1 MAVEDVLALATRHLH
16 GVRRAGNQNVMAF
29 CPFHANHHTPA
40 FCLSLVSGLW
50 ICFSCKRTGNLEQL
64 LRELGVPGS
73 TIHTQY
79 RYVIEE
85 AAQHRSPRFDPLRP
99 QIISEE
105 PLPEGFLGLF
115 DLCPIAL
122 LDEGFSPDVLQS
134 FDVGFDQV
142 HHRITYPLR
151 DLRGSL
157 VGISGRSVIGD
168 DSRYKVYDTEYK
180 HWQLPPRDAQKD
192 KSAAVL
198 CNGHRIYKEVFNRTN
213 ASIVLVEGFKACMW
227 LTQLGVENVVALM
240 GSYMSDRQ
248 RWLLERLGAA
258 VYIMLDNDEAGQRAT
273 YRFTDPRGRYHPGI
287 PEQLSS
293 SLPVRI
299 AAYDKRQPS
308 DLAQDEAI
316 EALRQ
321 AKDYHLWAATR
332 E

>member
-1 MAVEDVLALATRHLH
+1 
-16 GVRRAGNQNVMAF
+16 
-29 CPFHANHHTPA
+29 
-40 FCLSLVSGLW
+40 
-50 ICFSCKRTGNLEQL
+50 
-64 LRELGVPGS
+64 
-73 TIHTQY
+73 
-79 RYVIEE
+79 
-85 AAQHRSPRFDPLRP
+85 
-99 QIISEE
+99 
-105 PLPEGFLGLF
+105 
-115 DLCPIAL
+115 
-122 LDEGFSPDVLQS
+122 
-134 FDVGFDQV
+134 
-142 HHRITYPLR
+142 
-151 DLRGSL
+151 
-157 VGISGRSVIGD
+157 
-168 DSRYKVYDTEYK
+168 
-180 HWQLPPRDAQKD
+180 
-192 KSAAVL
+192 
-198 CNGHRIYKEVFNRTN
+198 
-213 ASIVLVEGFKACMW
+213 MW

-273 YRFTDPRGRYHPGI
+273 YGFTDPRGRYHPGI